1 MAGRNQNSSKPPSG
15 SSRGG
20 GSSKGKGGGDASFMD
35 SDFILLDDL
44 VYAPLHA
51 LAESNQNL
59 RAHIVE
65 AIKDMSSVRQN
76 GQEEVIHLDNINIAY
91 DQVRQEGEEGYSIDN
106 LQLQVPLLSVVPVT
120 NLSIEKADI
129 DFATEVRS
137 DTDAEGKVKISGR
150 ICSPEQRESNFL
162 PRVSYH
168 MEIKSI
174 PATEGIMR
182 LTDLLSANQMAKQ
195 LDSTPITVE
204 GNLRTDE
211 QKSMWQEISDSKMKI
226 KKLRQLYQKVADTL
240 DEQEKLYQISKDAYE
255 ADTYEFD
262 RNKYLK
268 TQSDI
273 MNQIMKEQEK
283 IIDLE
288 IKNGMSEAN
297 E

>member
-1 MAGRNQNSSKPPSG
+1 MASRNQNSSKQQG
-15 SSRGG
+15 DSSRV
-20 GSSKGKGGGDASFMD
+20 GSAKGKGGGDANFMD

-91 DQVRQEGEEGYSIDN
+91 DQVRQEGEDGYSIDN

-137 DTDAEGKVKISGR
+137 DTDSEGKVKISGR

-195 LDSTPITVE
+195 LDTTPITVE
-204 GNLRTDE
+204 GNMRTDE
-211 QKSMWQEISDSKMKI
+211 QKSMWQEISDAKMKI

-240 DEQEKLYQISKDAYE
+240 SEQEKLYQISKDAYE
-255 ADTYEFD
+255 EDTYEFD

-273 MNQIMKEQEK
+273 MNQIMKVQEK

-288 IKNGMSEAN
+288 IKNGLSEAN
-297 E
+297 D